1 MNQPVAPALAAL
13 TLSLTAIPA
22 FAGTIDPALQVQLE
36 TRPYDLHNVLVSM
49 VDQVDLAALESRF
62 NAERAPL
69 AVRHQDTIES
79 LQGLASFSQAS
90 LLQDLSVMTADS
102 PLRMRQVATV
112 ESYWLRNLV
121 RVEATS
127 DVIFEIAAR
136 SDVLDVHLN
145 APIELVQPF
154 EGEPDSGSMGLGGV
168 EPGVAEI
175 QAPAAWAMGYDGT
188 GALVAIVDT
197 GADGNHES
205 LASRWRGLDP
215 AYAGNPQWAFDDPY
229 SNNESFPFDGSYH
242 GSHCLGSIVG
252 GAPGDSIGVA
262 PGAQWI
268 AGATIDRGGGISETI
283 SDAIET
289 FQWVVDPDG
298 NPSTMFDVPDVCS
311 NSWGVTDVHGV
322 PACDNELWSFIDAME
337 TAGVVVVF
345 AAGNEG
351 PSSST
356 IRRPADRNTSAFT
369 TLAVGAVDGNAGDS
383 FPVASFSSR
392 GPVYCNPFGNGSAKP
407 DISAPGVN
415 VRSTSAGGGY
425 TTLSGTSMACPHIA
439 GVVALM
445 RGANPE
451 LPVQE
456 LKQIMF
462 DTVTDRGAPG
472 KDNDYGWGVVNALL
486 SVEGALETVSV
497 QVELLT
503 PIPELTD
510 PFAGFPLELAISDGD
525 DIHDPSTVRMLANGV
540 SYPMTATQPGRYAGT
555 VPGLGC
561 GSEVQVAFEVGVF
574 GSSDVVRYPSAG
586 GFATTQWS
594 DIVDVVLD
602 SGDTTS
608 GWQVSGNATDGQWEQ
623 GAPIPSSVCSRGNPG
638 QDADG
643 SNGCWLTDND
653 SANACN
659 SDVDGGNTVLTSPAF
674 DLSVEGSILSYAR
687 WLDNTNGSNPGTDAL
702 VVEWS
707 TDGSSWN
714 TLETFGPANAGGG
727 WLRPEFVVGQD
738 LPASSSM
745 QLRFTVGD
753 DDVLPSVVE
762 AGIDDLRVVRYVCD
776 DPTVEGD
783 VNGDGVVN
791 FDDLVNM
798 LADWGACSGCP
809 SDIDGNGQVDF
820 SDLLT
825 LLGNWS

>member
-1 MNQPVAPALAAL
+1 MNQPVMPALAAF
-13 TLSLTAIPA
+13 TISMTAIPA
-22 FAGTIDPALQVQLE
+22 FAGTIDPALQVELE
-36 TRPYDLHNVLVSM
+36 ARPYALHNVLVSM
-49 VDQVDLAALESRF
+49 VEQVDLVALESRF

-69 AVRHQDTIES
+69 AIRHQETIES

-90 LLQDLSVMTADS
+90 LLQDLSAMTADTA
-102 PLRMRQVATV
+102 PRMRQVAAI

-154 EGEPDSGSMGLGGV
+154 EGEPDNGSMGLGGV

-268 AGATIDRGGGISETI
+268 AGATIDRGGGISQTL

-322 PACDNELWSFIDAME
+322 SACDNQLWSFIDAME

-356 IRRPADRNTSAFT
+356 IRRPADRNTTAFT
-369 TLAVGAVDGNAGDS
+369 TLAVGAVDGNSGTS

-392 GPVYCNPFGNGSAKP
+392 GPVYCSPFGGGGAKP

-415 VRSTSAGGGY
+415 VRSANAGGGY

-456 LKQIMF
+456 LKQIMY
-462 DTVTDRGAPG
+462 DTVTDRGDPG

-510 PFAGFPLELAISDGD
+510 PFAGFPLELAIADGD

-540 SYPMTATQPGRYAGT
+540 PYPMTSIQPGRYAGT

-561 GSEVQVAFEVGVF
+561 GSEVQVAFEIGVF
-574 GSSDVVRYPSAG
+574 GSSDMVRYPYSG
-586 GFATTQWS
+586 GFETTQWS
-594 DIVDVVLD
+594 DILNVVLD
-602 SGDTTS
+602 SGDTVV
-608 GWQVSGNATDGQWEQ
+608 GWQVDGDATDGQWEQ
-623 GAPIPSSVCSRGNPG
+623 GTPIPSAVCDRGNPG

-643 SNGCWLTDND
+643 TDGCWLTAND
-653 SANACN
+653 SADSCN
-659 SDVDGGNTVLTSPAF
+659 SDVDGGNTVLTSPEF
-674 DLSVEGSILSYAR
+674 DLSNEGSILSYAR
-687 WLDNTNGSNPGTDAL
+687 WLDNTYGDNPGTDTL
-702 VVEWS
+702 LVEWS
-707 TDGSSWN
+707 TDGSSWS
-714 TLETFGPANAGGG
+714 TLETFGPANAAGG
-727 WLRPEFVVGQD
+727 WIRPEFVVGQD
-738 LPASSSM
+738 LPVSSSM
-745 QLRFTVGD
+745 RLRFTVAD
-753 DDVLPSVVE
+753 DDTLPSVVE
-762 AGIDDLRVVRYVCD
+762 AGIDDIRVVRYVCD
-776 DPTVEGD
+776 DPTIEGD

-791 FDDLVNM
+791 FDDLIGM
-798 LADWGACSGCP
+798 LAEWGACSGCS

-820 SDLLT
+820 NDLLT